1 MTMDEAVCCYRH
13 QECET
18 GVRCSRCERPI
29 CPECMILASVGFH
42 CPECVAQ
49 GRQPV
54 TPPRTIAGGTPAADP
69 RLITMILIG
78 INVLVFLL
86 VQAYGNP
93 LVNDLGLVPKA
104 FDPYAGRQVGVAEG
118 QWYRL
123 LTAVFLH
130 QQIAHIGLNMLSL
143 WWIGPSVEVALGRL
157 RYLTLYLLS
166 GLGGSALSFLLAPG
180 NEVGLG
186 ASGAIFG
193 LLGALF
199 VLMRRLKLDVRPIVI
214 LIALNLLFTF
224 TIPDIDW
231 RAHVGGLIT
240 GAVITYAMVHAP
252 RERRGLVQWG
262 ACAVVLAVIIG
273 IVTMGTMRLGGL

>member
-1 MTMDEAVCCYRH
+1 MDQAVCCYRH
-13 QECET
+13 QSRET

-29 CPECMILASVGFH
+29 CPQCMIPASVGFH
-42 CPECVAQ
+42 CPECVTE

-54 TPPRTIAGGTPAADP
+54 TRPRTIAGGTLAANP
-69 RLITMILIG
+69 RLVTMVLIG
-78 INVLVFLL
+78 INVVVFLL

-104 FDPYAGRQVGVAEG
+104 FDPYAGHTVGVAQG

-143 WWIGPSVEVALGRL
+143 WWIGPSVEVALGRV
-157 RYLTLYLLS
+157 RYLALYLLS
-166 GLGGSALSFLLAPG
+166 GLGGSALSFLLAPV

-193 LLGALF
+193 LLGAMF
-199 VLMRRLKLDVRPIVI
+199 VLMRRLRLDVRPVII
-214 LIALNLLFTF
+214 LIGLNLVFTF

-240 GAVITYAMVHAP
+240 GTALTYAMAHAP
-252 RERRGLVQWG
+252 RERRALVQWG
-262 ACAVVLAVIIG
+262 ACAVALAVIIG
-273 IVTMGTMRLGGL
+273 IVAVGTIRLGS

>member
-1 MTMDEAVCCYRH
+1 MDEAVCCYRH
-13 QECET
+13 QERET

-29 CPECMILASVGFH
+29 CPQCMTPASVGFH

-49 GRQPV
+49 GRQAV
-54 TPPRTIAGGTPAADP
+54 TRPRTLAGGTVAANP

-78 INVLVFLL
+78 VNAVVFLL

-104 FDPYAGRQVGVAEG
+104 FDPYIGHTVGVAEG

-123 LTAVFLH
+123 LAAVFLH
-130 QQIAHIGLNMLSL
+130 QQLPHIGLNMLSL
-143 WWIGPSVEVALGRL
+143 WWIGPSVEVALGRS

-166 GLGGSALSFLLAPG
+166 GLGGSALSFLLAPA

-193 LLGALF
+193 LLGAMF
-199 VLMRRLKLDVRPIVI
+199 VLMRRLRLDVRPVVI
-214 LIALNLLFTF
+214 LIALNLIFTF

-240 GAVITYAMVHAP
+240 GAAIAYAMVHAP
-252 RERRGLVQWG
+252 RERQALVQWG
-262 ACAVVLAVIIG
+262 ACAVALAVIIG
-273 IVTMGTMRLGGL
+273 IVAVGTIRLGGA

>member
-1 MTMDEAVCCYRH
+1 MDDTVCCYQH
-13 QECET
+13 QERET

-29 CPECMILASVGFH
+29 CPQCMIPASVGFH

-49 GRQPV
+49 DRRPMAR
-54 TPPRTIAGGTPAADP
+54 PRTIADGAAVADP

-78 INVLVFLL
+78 VNAVVFLM

-93 LVNDLGLVPKA
+93 LVNDLGLIPKA
-104 FDPYAGRQVGVAEG
+104 FDPYVGHTVGVAVG

-130 QQIAHIGLNMLSL
+130 QQLVHIGLNMLSL
-143 WWIGPSVEVALGRL
+143 WWIGPSVELALGRI

-166 GLGGSALSFLLAPG
+166 GLGGSALSFLLAPA
-180 NEVGLG
+180 NELGLG

-193 LLGALF
+193 LLGAMF
-199 VLMRRLKLDVRPIVI
+199 VLMRRLRLDARPVVI

-231 RAHVGGLIT
+231 RAHVGGLVT
-240 GAVITYAMVHAP
+240 GTAITYAMVHAP
-252 RERRGLVQWG
+252 RERRAPAQWG
-262 ACAVVLAVIIG
+262 ACAVALAVITG
-273 IVTMGTMRLGGL
+273 IVALGTIRLGS